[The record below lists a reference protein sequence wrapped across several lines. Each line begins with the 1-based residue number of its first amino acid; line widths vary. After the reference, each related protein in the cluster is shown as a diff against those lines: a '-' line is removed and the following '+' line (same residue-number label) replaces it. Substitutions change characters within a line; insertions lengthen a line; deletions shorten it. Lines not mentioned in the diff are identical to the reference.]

1 MVQVRLEYGLTIDRA
16 EADAIDQVLT
26 GCEST
31 EMVMLEPGAAE
42 AAIATPTPTSVNS
55 STPTPTSDADALGL
69 YDDNRNG
76 RITCAEARDHG
87 IAPVHRGHP
96 AYQYMQDG
104 DGDGVVCE

>member
-1 MVQVRLEYGLTIDRA
+1 MYIQV

-31 EMVMLEPGAAE
+31 EIIILEPRTVVTTAATE
-42 AAIATPTPTSVNS
+42 RPTPDST
-55 STPTPTSDADALGL
+55 STPTASSDVDALAR

-76 RITCAEARDHG
+76 RITCAEARAHG

-96 AYQYMQDG
+96 AYQCIRG
-104 DGDGVVCE
+104 TDGDGVVCE